1 MSLKTVQFGVFMID
15 IELVTRADLKKIRTF
30 LPKKDYVNLKNRK
43 TARMQRQ
50 KQKREGINR

>member
-1 MSLKTVQFGVFMID
+1 MID

-50 KQKREGINR
+50 KQKQEGINK